1 MVLRAV
7 SDMVGKPLPYA
18 TLDEIQA
25 RLVEVAPHFGKVS
38 SVQKPL
44 WLNGEYF
51 KVRLATVV
59 V

>member
-1 MVLRAV
+1 MLVCFDAQTNRVWLAAEV
-7 SDMVGKPLPYA
+7 AAG
-18 TLDEIQA
+18 IQA

-51 KVRLATVV
+51 KVRLWC
-59 V
+59 